1 MLSTVITNKN
11 TKVSGL
17 VLLKNFKKRARK
29 GSKLEPYCMWTRPL
43 CIHKVVGKGTYISST
58 VARILQIFLA
68 LCSPYNM
75 TCLKLHYDP
84 EEEPKSSP
92 QLQGFLWIIQSLNMT
107 HLNLYYEPDLDNG
120 VIVILYT
127 IIIMT

>member
-1 MLSTVITNKN
+1 MLNIVITNKN

-43 CIHKVVGKGTYISST
+43 CIPKVVGKGTYIIST

-75 TCLKLHYDP
+75 TRLKLHYDL
-84 EEEPKSSP
+84 EEEPTSSSCKDS
-92 QLQGFLWIIQSLNMT
+92 LNILCKQSLKYDM
-107 HLNLYYEPDLDNG
+107 LEALL
-120 VIVILYT
+120 
-127 IIIMT
+127 